1 MFKNIT
7 QSGQQDAN
15 DLDDDPDWK
24 ESQKKQFEEILEE
37 VNKYKLDK
45 DKETTKKKDD
55 DVLTGEVI
63 EEKDTRTAY
72 EKKRDAFY
80 KEKEEES
87 KN

>member
-55 DVLTGEVI
+55 EVLTGEVI

>member
-55 DVLTGEVI
+55 EVLTGEVI
-63 EEKDTRTAY
+63 EEKDTRSAY